1 MMFLITDKFLV
12 SRRSR
17 EGICRV
23 HELITYSWSCAAVFV
38 LTLIVIV
45 TNIGTMSTTNPTT
58 NPTTNKGPQPAKKHR
73 AISVQFPPRIPV
85 VNVICFL
92 LPKDRLETA
101 ALLSKHWSVK
111 ELESRQSFFYRLCC
125 TDGTVPSH
133 VFRRTIDYRLRY
145 NAIEMK
151 KYNLSV
157 HASENK
163 GKSEIEILAKFNDEY
178 TMTLCASTKVVS
190 ANCTQTVQ
198 IFQHPVVAS
207 FGTTT
212 YVENSQHTA
221 KSLCFDLAIDTRE
234 RPVVDATKD
243 TTLQI
248 WVERVSDH
256 KVALFSTIKK
266 VFNKWKGFQHDGKV
280 YREESYDTS
289 FEPDDGFQGGWGFSE
304 GLELAGWS
312 KPNLTNPSQ
321 TNRIGIDTCQYQ
333 FEVPS
338 LPDFDGVDEEDNDAV
353 EALIEE
359 WQMTTGRNI
368 HLTLSRIKVVY
379 LKYENHGWVDSYNPE
394 NLEPSDLRFFIA
406 NARWI

>member
-1 MMFLITDKFLV
+1 
-12 SRRSR
+12 
-17 EGICRV
+17 
-23 HELITYSWSCAAVFV
+23 
-38 LTLIVIV
+38 
-45 TNIGTMSTTNPTT
+45 MSTTTNPTI
-58 NPTTNKGPQPAKKHR
+58 NKGPQPAKKHR
-73 AISVQFPPRIPV
+73 AISVRFPPRIPV
-85 VNVICFL
+85 VKVIRFL

-111 ELESRQSFFYRLCC
+111 ELESRQTFFHRLCC
-125 TDGTVPSH
+125 KDGTVPSH
-133 VFRRTIDYRLRY
+133 VFRSTIDYRLRY

-178 TMTLCASTKVVS
+178 TMTLCGSTKVTS
-190 ANCTQTVQ
+190 ANGTQTVQ
-198 IFQHPVVAS
+198 IFQYPVVAS

-212 YVENSQHTA
+212 NGEHSQHTA
-221 KSLCFDLAIDTRE
+221 KSLCFDLAIDSGE

-266 VFNKWKGFQHDGKV
+266 AFHRWEGFDHDGEV
-280 YREESYDTS
+280 YREDSYDE
-289 FEPDDGFQGGWGFSE
+289 FYPDAGFHGGWGFWE
-304 GLELAGWS
+304 ALEDYCEDDNRVDR
-312 KPNLTNPSQ
+312 KNNPWFDYENYQ
-321 TNRIGIDTCQYQ
+321 FGVDTFEYQ

-338 LPDFDGVDEEDNDAV
+338 LPDFDGVDEEDDDAV

-379 LKYENHGWVDSYNPE
+379 LKYENHEHVDSYNPE